1 MDFREKLISM
11 LPHKIREDGNGTNI
25 KKLLNIFADYLEA
38 DRIHNVEYS
47 NLISI
52 NDMSGVELDL
62 YADMFFIYRNAGEN
76 DEDLRK
82 RIIKTIILRKTG
94 NTVPAIQGVINQFVT
109 TGSIEVKENHLGLP
123 GNIYIVGDTK
133 TDTFE
138 FVFELVKDLVPAGVR
153 LFVPLFMVGTWQDLQ
168 DVAKNHLWEDVN
180 EDIYIW

>member
-1 MDFREKLISM
+1 MTFREKLISM
-11 LPHKIREDGNGTNI
+11 LPHKIQEEGNGTNI
-25 KKLLNIFADYLEA
+25 KKLLNILADYLEV
-38 DRIHNVEYS
+38 DRNNNIQYG
-47 NLISI
+47 NLISV
-52 NDMSGVELDL
+52 NDISGVELDL
-62 YADMFFIYRNAGEN
+62 YADMFFIYREPNEN
-76 DEDLRK
+76 DEDFRK

-94 NTVPAIQGVINQFVT
+94 NTVPAIQGVVNQFVT
-109 TGSIEVKENHLGLP
+109 TGSIEVKENHLGKP
-123 GNIYIVGDTK
+123 GNIYLIGDTK

>member
-1 MDFREKLISM
+1 MNMKDKMIDM
-11 LPHKIREDGNGTNI
+11 LPHRIKEDGNGENI
-25 KKLLNIFADYLEA
+25 KKIIEILARHIEA
-38 DRIHNVEYS
+38 DRNSNVSYS

-52 NDMSGVELDL
+52 NDISGAELDL
-62 YADMFFIYRNAGEN
+62 YADMFSVYREQNEN
-76 DEDLRK
+76 DDVFRK
-82 RIIKTIILRKTG
+82 RIIKTVILRKTG
-94 NTVPAIQGVINQFVT
+94 NTVPAIQGVVNHFVT
-109 TGSIEVKENHLGLP
+109 TGSIEIKENHLGRP
-123 GNIYIVGDTK
+123 GNIYLVGDTK

>member
-1 MDFREKLISM
+1 M
-11 LPHKIREDGNGTNI
+11 
-25 KKLLNIFADYLEA
+25 Y
-38 DRIHNVEYS
+38 
-47 NLISI
+47 
-52 NDMSGVELDL
+52 
-62 YADMFFIYRNAGEN
+62 
-76 DEDLRK
+76 K
-82 RIIKTIILRKTG
+82 RQTG

-123 GNIYIVGDTK
+123 GNIYLVGDTK

-168 DVAKNHLWEDVN
+168 DVAKNHLWEDIN